1 MVIALWT
8 ESLDEIT
15 IVELD
20 LGILVQLIII
30 SRRILFQE
38 LYIWFQSNT

>member
-38 LYIWFQSNT
+38 LYI